1 MKEKT
6 FNLIVVFAIFLTLG
20 MAGYIGYTLKKCPPQ
35 RQCPD
40 VQPSKP
46 IVIKD
51 TVYIAQ
57 VKYLKE
63 KKHENNPYVVRP
75 VVYVSAFDS
84 IAKYYGF

>member
-6 FNLIVVFAIFLTLG
+6 FNLIIVFAVTLILT
-20 MAGYIGYTLKKCPPQ
+20 MSGYVGYTIKKCPVQEP
-35 RQCPD
+35 CPD
-40 VQPSKP
+40 LPIPKP
-46 IVIKD
+46 AIND
-51 TVYIAQ
+51 TIYLTE

>member
-6 FNLIVVFAIFLTLG
+6 FNLMVVSAMFLVLV
-20 MAGYIGYTLKKCPPQ
+20 MSGYIGYTLKKCPEQKP
-35 RQCPD
+35 CPD
-40 VQPSKP
+40 ITLPKP
-46 IVIKD
+46 AIND
-51 TVYIAQ
+51 TIYLTE